1 MPPSTRSRSQRDRHR
16 HDPEERLRR
25 SRAAQDAAYE
35 AARVVLERGAAR
47 RDAAWQDAARANRRR
62 AVVVLSSP
70 TIVGLVLLVVGVAVT
85 PLLFVGAIWIVA
97 WTAMAIVLWARAPAS
112 LLSAMEGLA
121 PADAVAAGALRAVDA
136 ERLTDLTEGM
146 CAVLGLPVPQLRV
159 LVDDAPNALVVGR
172 RHEDAVLV
180 VTAGLVN
187 LLGRIELEAV
197 IAHELAHVKR
207 LDILTGTLSSTTLGQ
222 LFCSLGGARS
232 ADWLLGS
239 HREIGADLAGVATT
253 RYPPGLIAAL
263 ERLREARDT
272 RPASLGEEVLRRTAH
287 DWLVPLGP
295 LDLPGVGLGADAL
308 EERLEVLREL

>member
-1 MPPSTRSRSQRDRHR
+1 
-16 HDPEERLRR
+16 
-25 SRAAQDAAYE
+25 
-35 AARVVLERGAAR
+35 
-47 RDAAWQDAARANRRR
+47 
-62 AVVVLSSP
+62 
-70 TIVGLVLLVVGVAVT
+70 
-85 PLLFVGAIWIVA
+85 
-97 WTAMAIVLWARAPAS
+97 
-112 LLSAMEGLA
+112 MEGLA

-159 LVDDAPNALVVGR
+159 LVDGAPNALVVGR
-172 RHEDAVLV
+172 RHEDAVVV

-187 LLGRIELEAV
+187 LLSRIELEAV

-272 RPASLGEEVLRRTAH
+272 PGFFRGGGPAAH
-287 DWLVPLGP
+287 R
-295 LDLPGVGLGADAL
+295 A
-308 EERLEVLREL
+308 